1 MTTSTHELAYR
12 ANDGIYVTMF
22 WDTESERVTV
32 AVTDAKT
39 DDAFE
44 VLVAPGERAM
54 DVFHHPYAYRAVREQ
69 RGSSTLVHTT

>member
-1 MTTSTHELAYR
+1 MTTTTHELAYR

-22 WDTESERVTV
+22 WDAVSDRVTV
-32 AVTDAKT
+32 AVADAKT

-54 DVFHHPYAYRAVREQ
+54 DVFHHPYAYRAVREE
-69 RGSSTLVHTT
+69 RGSSTLVRTT